1 MKLSI
6 TLFLASVGSV
16 SAFVAP
22 ASQPRCLPLH
32 MSDPRDEKPGVW
44 NEQET
49 PTNSAPTMSK
59 AIPFVKCPPALDG
72 SMGGDVGFDP
82 LGLSKTSKDL
92 ASYREAEIKHARL
105 AMLAAAGWPISEL
118 FDKKIATVLGLA
130 PALDAAGRV
139 PSVLNG
145 GMGKIS
151 PFYWGACILVAAAI
165 DAYGFTSANKKA
177 GYIPGDLGFDPFG
190 LYPKDEKGKK
200 WMQTAEIK
208 NGRLAMIAITA
219 FAAQEFVS
227 HVAVIDETPFFFK
240 PIWQALSE
248 TSSNGYIV
256 PPVDAPAVLDA
267 ITAPL
272 DAAVTAPLEAATS
285 VIPPVEF
292 APPPVA
298 PPVAPI
304 EAAAVNPF
312 AEATSAP
319 AVVAPPVV
327 APPVEAAIVNPFA
340 EVAAPPVAPA
350 VTPPV
355 DNSELAIAQRKIAE
369 LEARLSEI
377 R

>member
-1 MKLSI
+1 
-6 TLFLASVGSV
+6 
-16 SAFVAP
+16 
-22 ASQPRCLPLH
+22 
-32 MSDPRDEKPGVW
+32 
-44 NEQET
+44 
-49 PTNSAPTMSK
+49 
-59 AIPFVKCPPALDG
+59 
-72 SMGGDVGFDP
+72 
-82 LGLSKTSKDL
+82 
-92 ASYREAEIKHARL
+92 
-105 AMLAAAGWPISEL
+105 
-118 FDKKIATVLGLA
+118 
-130 PALDAAGRV
+130 
-139 PSVLNG
+139 
-145 GMGKIS
+145 
-151 PFYWGACILVAAAI
+151 
-165 DAYGFTSANKKA
+165 
-177 GYIPGDLGFDPFG
+177 

-227 HVAVIDETPFFFK
+227 HVAIIDETPFFFK

-248 TSSNGYIV
+248 SSSNGYIV

-272 DAAVTAPLEAATS
+272 DAAVTAPLEAATA

-292 APPPVA
+292 VP

-304 EAAAVNPF
+304 EAAAINPF

-319 AVVAPPVV
+319 AAVAPPVV

-340 EVAAPPVAPA
+340 EAAAPVEAAPA